1 MKHSKAVPLRRH
13 SFATFK
19 RVARRATHTHDMA
32 KIFVYNPTCEMA
44 VQNNTVSYQPPAR
57 LKVFEQNMASIMMF
71 LASEHDYIV
80 APRPDEALLRTW
92 AKAGQPLPAF
102 VSHQQA
108 TDLIA
113 QGVELAPWG
122 MSRQLLYSLQLKE
135 QASAFGSHMQQLLS
149 RLTSVELE
157 RQLAAM
163 PLPAYAKPLFVP
175 TVITHPNDLTAYIR
189 NGRCAVKS
197 LWSSSGRGVTL
208 VRQPEHIEPAITWA
222 QGRLRH
228 DGAVVCEPFV
238 ERIAELTLLFAI
250 EHIGGKAKYLGRNIF
265 QSDTAGRFGHEY
277 IGQAACATIDSLLP
291 NGWHEEIGCAV
302 AHAIDTLGWSK
313 HYSGN
318 IGVDAMIYNNGGT
331 PHLRCCMEANLRTT
345 MGHVNRKI
353 SQLFADG
360 TQATWHIEQF
370 ASAEEWGN
378 YVAEMEQRH
387 PLVADSNGKI
397 KEGFFRLTPVG
408 EGYIYGAYGVAE
420 GNAHTI

>member
-1 MKHSKAVPLRRH
+1 M
-13 SFATFK
+13 
-19 RVARRATHTHDMA
+19 
-32 KIFVYNPTCEMA
+32 
-44 VQNNTVSYQPPAR
+44 
-57 LKVFEQNMASIMMF
+57 
-71 LASEHDYIV
+71 
-80 APRPDEALLRTW
+80 
-92 AKAGQPLPAF
+92 
-102 VSHQQA
+102 
-108 TDLIA
+108 
-113 QGVELAPWG
+113 
-122 MSRQLLYSLQLKE
+122 
-135 QASAFGSHMQQLLS
+135 
-149 RLTSVELE
+149 
-157 RQLAAM
+157 
-163 PLPAYAKPLFVP
+163 
-175 TVITHPNDLTAYIR
+175 
-189 NGRCAVKS
+189 
-197 LWSSSGRGVTL
+197 
-208 VRQPEHIEPAITWA
+208 
-222 QGRLRH
+222 
-228 DGAVVCEPFV
+228 
-238 ERIAELTLLFAI
+238 
-250 EHIGGKAKYLGRNIF
+250 
-265 QSDTAGRFGHEY
+265 
-277 IGQAACATIDSLLP
+277 P

-353 SQLFADG
+353 SQLFAGG